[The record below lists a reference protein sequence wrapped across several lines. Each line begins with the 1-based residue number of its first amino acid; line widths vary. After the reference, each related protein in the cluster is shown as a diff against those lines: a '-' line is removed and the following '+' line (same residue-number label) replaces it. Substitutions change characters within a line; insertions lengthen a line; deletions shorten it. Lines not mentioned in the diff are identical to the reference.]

1 MTAAISKQ
9 RKLSLNIDAPLYS
22 MLEKQ
27 AEESGVGLN
36 DFIARLLT
44 GMRKKELRAELKR
57 VAAEIDA
64 ATDETVAAELW
75 NRYSALLAEEK
86 TLA

>member
-1 MTAAISKQ
+1 MTAAFSNQK
-9 RKLSLNIDAPLYS
+9 KLSLNIDAPLYS

-44 GMRKKELRAELKR
+44 SAMDEWNDYCDTLRRLSDDGDRSQRVCLK
-57 VAAEIDA
+57 
-64 ATDETVAAELW
+64 
-75 NRYSALLAEEK
+75 
-86 TLA
+86 

>member
-44 GMRKKELRAELKR
+44 G
-57 VAAEIDA
+57 
-64 ATDETVAAELW
+64 ATDEW
-75 NRYSALLAEEK
+75 NDYCE
-86 TLA
+86 TLRRLSDDGDRAQRVCLKQP